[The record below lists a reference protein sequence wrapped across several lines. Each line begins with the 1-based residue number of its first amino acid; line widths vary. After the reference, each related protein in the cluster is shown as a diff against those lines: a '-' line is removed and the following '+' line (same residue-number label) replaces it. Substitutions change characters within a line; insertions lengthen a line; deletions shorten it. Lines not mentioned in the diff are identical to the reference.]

1 MSHIRL
7 SDTQLVILTAAAGR
21 DDGTVL
27 PVPKSLTIRGGA
39 ADKVFTSLLKRG
51 LVEERTVAPGDTAWR
66 EADGHHVGLAITAA
80 GLAAIGADP
89 AASASESIGTKTRV
103 PSKRAAKEPATT
115 VRRDRPVGNI
125 RAGTKQ
131 AFLLDLLKR
140 QTGATIAEISDATG
154 WQAHSVRGVI
164 SGAVKKKLGLEVTS
178 EVEEGRGR
186 VYRVASEAASAEEK

>member
-1 MSHIRL
+1 MSSIRL

-27 PVPKSLTIRGGA
+27 SVPKSLTIRGGA

-66 EADGHHVGLAITAA
+66 EGVGLAITAA
-80 GLAAIGADP
+80 GIAAIGAEPADP
-89 AASASESIGTKTRV
+89 ARESPTKTRAS
-103 PSKRAAKEPATT
+103 SKRTT
-115 VRRDRPVGNI
+115 QGPKI

-131 AFLLDLLKR
+131 ALLLDLLKR
-140 QTGATIAEISDATG
+140 QTGATIAEISKATG

-164 SGAVKKKLGLEVTS
+164 SGAVKKKLGLDVTS
-178 EVEEGRGR
+178 EIEESRGR
-186 VYRVASEAASAEEK
+186 VYRVTGDKPSAEGA